1 VYYIIILIIII
12 TFVIYIIEYAIKA
25 ATSSGNTAIAVRG
38 AKSACFITQRRPAD
52 RLVDSSS
59 LTNIYRITD
68 SIGTLMIGYPPDIR
82 AQVDRVRYEANEF
95 QYNNGYPVP
104 VHVLAKRIA
113 DICQVYTQ
121 EASSRAMCVMMLLVG
136 VDDEKGAQVFKVD
149 PAGHY
154 LPYKAVATGKSEP
167 EAMNFLEKKVDELG
181 EMDEAKTVEMAIS
194 AMQHVLST
202 DFKSSE
208 IEIAVVTAGN
218 KFRKLETDEIE
229 DRLNA
234 IAEASDN

>member
-1 VYYIIILIIII
+1 MSRRYVLLGSLEIVSRCSEWTTVRRLLPPNS
-12 TFVIYIIEYAIKA
+12 TPHTHHSSSPRTEYAIKA
-25 ATSSGNTAIAVRG
+25 ATSTGSTAVAVRG
-38 AKSACFITQRRPAD
+38 AKSACFITQKKAVD
-52 RLVDSSS
+52 RLVDPSSI
-59 LTNIYRITD
+59 TNLFRITD

-121 EASSRAMCVMMLLVG
+121 EASSRAMCVMMLLIG

-154 LPYKAVATGKSEP
+154 LPYVPPSSLLP
-167 EAMNFLEKKVDELG
+167 DLSSLFFLSMHSCGSCRV
-181 EMDEAKTVEMAIS
+181 
-194 AMQHVLST
+194 
-202 DFKSSE
+202 F
-208 IEIAVVTAGN
+208 
-218 KFRKLETDEIE
+218 
-229 DRLNA
+229 
-234 IAEASDN
+234 